1 LEAKTECGLTP
12 LMPRMSALKSYSLF
26 HGEPVMTATIRIKGM
41 ACSHC
46 VAAVS
51 NALGSIDGV
60 TDVDVDLENG
70 QATFKSVAS
79 VDMAK
84 VRQEIE
90 KAGYE
95 LG

>member
-1 LEAKTECGLTP
+1 MRVDTAYATDVRAEII
-12 LMPRMSALKSYSLF
+12 YFF

-51 NALGSIDGV
+51 KALGSIDGV
-60 TDVDVDLENG
+60 TGVDVDLENG
-70 QATFKSVAS
+70 QATFTSETS
-79 VDMAK
+79 VDMDA